1 MYESSGVV
9 IIDVD
14 VVGIPTVAVAFGRV
28 VDFVVVALVVVDCVG
43 VILVEEVVVVVN
55 VLAVVDV
62 ILAVVVVIVLEIVD
76 GVFSFSCSTV
86 VVSEGGI
93 FNVPVVVISFVYWYE
108 LIFSI
113 MYSIDVVV
121 VDNADSIVVVSNVF
135 VCCGS
140 VVIGCWFISDGFS

>member
-1 MYESSGVV
+1 MYEVSGVV

-14 VVGIPTVAVAFGRV
+14 VVGIPTVVVVFGRV
-28 VDFVVVALVVVDCVG
+28 VDFVVVALVVVDCFG
-43 VILVEEVVVVVN
+43 VILVAEVVVV
-55 VLAVVDV
+55 AVVDV
-62 ILAVVVVIVLEIVD
+62 ISAVVVVIVLEIVD

-93 FNVPVVVISFVYWYE
+93 FNVSVVVISFVYWYE

-121 VDNADSIVVVSNVF
+121 VDNADSIFVVSNVF
-135 VCCGS
+135 VCCGP
-140 VVIGCWFISDGFS
+140 VVIVCWFISDGFS

>member
-9 IIDVD
+9 FVDVD
-14 VVGIPTVAVAFGRV
+14 VVGISTVVVVFGRG
-28 VDFVVVALVVVDCVG
+28 VDFVVVALVVVDCFG
-43 VILVEEVVVVVN
+43 VILVEEVVVV
-55 VLAVVDV
+55 AVVDV
-62 ILAVVVVIVLEIVD
+62 ISTVVVVIVLEIVD

-140 VVIGCWFISDGFS
+140 VVIVCWFISDGFS

>member
-14 VVGIPTVAVAFGRV
+14 VVGILTVVVAFGRV
-28 VDFVVVALVVVDCVG
+28 VNFVVVALIVVDCVG

-62 ILAVVVVIVLEIVD
+62 ILAVVVVIVFEIVD

-93 FNVPVVVISFVYWYE
+93 LNAPVVVISFVY
-108 LIFSI
+108 
-113 MYSIDVVV
+113 
-121 VDNADSIVVVSNVF
+121 
-135 VCCGS
+135 
-140 VVIGCWFISDGFS
+140 